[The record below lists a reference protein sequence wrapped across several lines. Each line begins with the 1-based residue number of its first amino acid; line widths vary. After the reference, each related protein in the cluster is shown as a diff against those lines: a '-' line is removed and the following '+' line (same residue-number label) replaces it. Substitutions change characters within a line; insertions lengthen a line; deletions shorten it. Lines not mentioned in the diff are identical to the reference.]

1 MTPQRFHG
9 RGVWIWVGSVVVVVL
24 IVIVVAVVWRTQKH
38 ADTAQSEDFSQTGV
52 AATTLN
58 ALVVRVKGDR
68 ITVKQ
73 LGAATTE
80 QKTYTVKITPQ
91 TVFTSLENPQ
101 SAPTI
106 ADVKEIHAIDIRIAE
121 GNLDTTTITAKEIVI
136 F

>member
-1 MTPQRFHG
+1 MMLRRFHV
-9 RGVWIWVGSVVVVVL
+9 RGVWVWVGSAAVVIL
-24 IVIVVAVVWRTQKH
+24 IVIGVAVVWRDQKH
-38 ADTAQSEDFSQTGV
+38 ADTTQSEDFSQTGV

-58 ALVVRVKGDR
+58 ALVVHVKGDR

-80 QKTYTVKITPQ
+80 PKTYTVKITPQ

-106 ADVKEIHAIDIRIAE
+106 ADVKENHAIDIRIAE